1 MKTLTT
7 QVIYFLRRRPTRS
20 NIASLLRFVAILA
33 LIVTLY
39 SVVFHY
45 IMEREGRSY
54 SWITGFYWTL
64 TVMST
69 LGFGD
74 ITFES
79 DLGRAFSILV
89 MISGVVFLLIVF
101 PFTFIEFFYA
111 PWLQAQAEART
122 PSSLPKIQRDHVI
135 LTHYDP
141 LTRAIIRRLKA
152 LGRPYALLVADRTQA
167 SQLYEEGY
175 RVVVGDLDSPDTY
188 RNLRAENA
196 ALVVTTADDRLNVNV
211 AATVREVAEHVP
223 IIATADSPASVDI
236 LTLAGCNQVLQ
247 VMELMGRAMARRIL
261 GADGSAQVVGE
272 INDLQI
278 AEALVT
284 KTALVN
290 QTIAETRLRERVGV
304 SVVGLWEQGV
314 FQLPRPE
321 TPLHEETVLVLIGTP
336 AQIEAYNRTFRLPWA
351 ANGPVLVIGGGRVG
365 RAAAHGLME
374 RGLSYRIVERDPE
387 QIRNPATDILGD
399 AADLEVLKRAG
410 IDNAS
415 GVIVTTHDDD
425 TNIYLTIYCRRLR
438 PDVQIVSR
446 AMRERNIATLYR
458 SGANVVMS
466 YAFLGATAVVNLM
479 IEQDIVLVVEG
490 LDIAH
495 LPIPKALQGKNIAE
509 SAVRR
514 RTGCTVVALK
524 TAEGS
529 QVNPDPHLPLPAEG
543 ELVLLGTPE
552 AIQTFQRVF
561 PTSPSA
567 PPPPGRP
574 RWSPIAARRSAR
586 G

>member
-89 MISGVVFLLIVF
+89 MISGVLFLLIVF

-122 PSSLPKIQRDHVI
+122 PSSLPKTQRDHVI

-167 SQLYEEGY
+167 SELYDEGY

-272 INDLQI
+272 INDIQV

-284 KTALVN
+284 RTALVG

-314 FQLPRPE
+314 FQLPRPD
-321 TPLHEETVLVLIGTP
+321 TLLHEETVLVMVGTP
-336 AQIEAYNRTFRLPWA
+336 AQIEAYNQMFRLPWA
-351 ANGPVLVIGGGRVG
+351 ADGPVLVIGGGRVG
-365 RAAAHGLME
+365 RAAARGLVE
-374 RGLSYRIVERDPE
+374 RGLSYRVVERDPE
-387 QIRNPATDILGD
+387 HIRDPATDILGD

-495 LPIPKALQGKNIAE
+495 LPIPKALQGKSIAE

-514 RTGCTVVALK
+514 RTGCTVIALK

-529 QVNPDPHLPLPAEG
+529 QVNPDPHAPLPAEG
-543 ELVLLGTPE
+543 EVVLLGTPE

-567 PPPPGRP
+567 LPAPGQP
-574 RWSPIAARRSAR
+574 GWSPTRARRSAQ